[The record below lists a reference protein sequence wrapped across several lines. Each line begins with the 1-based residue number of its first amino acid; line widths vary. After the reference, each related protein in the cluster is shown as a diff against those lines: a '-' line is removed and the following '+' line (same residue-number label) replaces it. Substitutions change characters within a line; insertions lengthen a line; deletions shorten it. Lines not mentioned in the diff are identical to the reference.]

1 MRSWRLLFFLF
12 LFVQTVQAQSAVDSL
27 IVTSVDTY
35 PQFRSGAGSWNKF
48 VQANLDVRK
57 LVNSIDSTSYV
68 DYGLRQTA
76 VLEFTVCEDGEV
88 CDVAIINKNKISPEF
103 AEEALRVMRKS
114 PKWIPAKKEGKGV
127 RTRIKQSITALLDR

>member
-1 MRSWRLLFFLF
+1 MRSWGLLLFLSLF
-12 LFVQTVQAQSAVDSL
+12 IQGLQAQSPVDSL

-35 PQFRSGAGSWNKF
+35 PQFRSGTGSWNKF

-57 LVNSIDSTSYV
+57 LINSIDSTSYV

-76 VLEFTVCEDGEV
+76 ILEFTVCEDGEV
-88 CDVAIINKNKISPEF
+88 CDVDITNKSKISPEF

-114 PKWIPAKKEGKGV
+114 PKWVPATKAGKGV
-127 RTRIKQSITALLDR
+127 RTRIKQSITALLDQ